1 MLRNYFKIA
10 WRNLWKNKVYSGI
23 NIIGLAAGMAVTLL
37 IGLWVTDELD
47 YNSHFPNRDRIAQ
60 FYQTQ
65 TFNGKQ
71 GTGSAIPRPLEFAIR
86 ESYNQYFEHIVMSSW
101 QIPYYLEV
109 GDKKISREGNAMQ
122 EGAVDMLSL
131 EILQGDPAGLKE
143 PSSIMLSESAATAL
157 FGDQDPVGQIL
168 RLNSEHDMQ
177 VTAVYRDIPNNT
189 NFGDM
194 DYLIPW
200 KFYAESQAWIRNAM
214 DSWGNNSFQLFVQL
228 KEGIDMADAS
238 EGIRNAKYDRVTDE
252 GRTFNPQLMLLP
264 MTDWYLRGQFENGV
278 QSGGRIEYVW
288 LFAWIGL
295 FVLILACINFMN
307 LSTARS
313 EKRAREVGIRK
324 SIGSSRGQIIRQF
337 LGESLLTSAI
347 AFVLAV
353 AIVLISLGGFNQLTA
368 KEISFPW
375 GNSLFWTSSLAFI
388 ILTALLAGS
397 YPALY
402 LSSFQPVKVLKG
414 TFRAGRF
421 SALPRKILVVTQ
433 FTISVALII
442 GTLVIMKQIH
452 HAKNRPMGYNTSGLI
467 QIPVM
472 SQDFSGK
479 YDLMRNEFK
488 TSGAVV
494 EMSASSSPTTS
505 VWSNRSGFTWEGKD
519 PGFQE
524 DFAWVAITPEYASSM
539 GLKITRGRDL
549 SRDFATD
556 SLGVLLNETA
566 VEYMGVQDPIGML
579 IRDDD
584 DEDPDPPLTVVG
596 VVEDMIMQSP
606 YEPVKQTMFVFD
618 RYENISYYNLRLNP
632 ERSVTE
638 NLATVEAVFKRQF
651 PNLPFQYDFVD
662 ERYAQ
667 KFASE
672 ERVADLALVFTI
684 LAILI
689 SCLGLF
695 GLTAFVAE
703 RRTKEIGVRK
713 VLGARVSN
721 IWMLLSKDFLQ
732 LVLIACLVAF
742 PIAWWMMDGWIQKFT
757 YRTTITWFIFAAAGL
772 GALTITVIT
781 VSFQAVRA
789 ATQNPVKS
797 LRTE

>member
-10 WRNLWKNKVYSGI
+10 WRNLWKSKVYSGI

-37 IGLWVTDELD
+37 IGLWVTDELS
-47 YNSHFPNRDRIAQ
+47 YNSHFENKDRIAQ

-86 ESYNQYFEHIVMSSW
+86 DSYDDYFEHIVMSSW
-101 QIPYYLEV
+101 QFPNYLEI

-122 EGAVDMLSL
+122 EGVVDMLSL
-131 EILQGDPAGLKE
+131 DILKGTPDGLSE
-143 PSSIMLSESAATAL
+143 PNSIMLSQSAAEAL
-157 FGDQDPVGQIL
+157 FGDEEPVGRIL
-168 RLNSEHDMQ
+168 KLNSEHNME
-177 VTAVYRDIPNNT
+177 VTAVYRDIPKNT
-189 NFGDM
+189 NFGEM
-194 DYLIPW
+194 DWLIPW
-200 KFYAESQAWIRNAM
+200 KFYADSQEWIRNAV
-214 DSWGNNSFQLFVQL
+214 DHWGNNSFQLFVEL
-228 KEGIDMADAS
+228 REGIDMAAAS
-238 EGIRNAKYDRVTDE
+238 EAIRNVKKDLNENSRE
-252 GRTFNPQLMLLP
+252 FNPQLMLLP
-264 MTDWYLRGQFENGV
+264 MNDWYLRSRFENGQ

-353 AIVLISLGGFNQLTA
+353 AIVLVSLGGFNQITA

-375 GNSLFWTSSLAFI
+375 TNGMFWLAAIAFI
-388 ILTALLAGS
+388 LLTALLAGS

-402 LSSFQPVKVLKG
+402 LSSFRPVKVLKG

-452 HAKNRPMGYNTSGLI
+452 HAKNRPIGYSTSGLI

-488 TSGAVV
+488 NSGAVL
-494 EMSASSSPTTS
+494 EMSASSSPSTNI
-505 VWSNRSGFTWEGKD
+505 WSNRSGYTWEGKD
-519 PGFQE
+519 PDFQE
-524 DFAWVAITPEYASSM
+524 DFGWVSVTPEFMKSM
-539 GLKITRGRDL
+539 GAKITRGRDL

-584 DEDPDPPLTVVG
+584 NEDPDPPLTVVG

-618 RYENISYYNLRLNP
+618 RYDNISYYNLKLNP
-632 ERSVTE
+632 ERSMSD
-638 NLATVEAVFKRQF
+638 NLATVEAVFKSQF

-662 ERYAQ
+662 EEYGK

-695 GLTAFVAE
+695 GLTSFVAE

-713 VLGARVSN
+713 VLGAKVSN
-721 IWMLLSKDFLQ
+721 IWMLLSRDFLQ
-732 LVLIACLVAF
+732 LVMISCLVAF
-742 PIAWWMMDGWIQKFT
+742 PIAWWLMDGWIQKFT
-757 YRTTITWFIFAAAGL
+757 YRTSITWFIFVAAGL
-772 GALTITVIT
+772 GALFITVIT
-781 VSFQAVRA
+781 VSFQAVKA